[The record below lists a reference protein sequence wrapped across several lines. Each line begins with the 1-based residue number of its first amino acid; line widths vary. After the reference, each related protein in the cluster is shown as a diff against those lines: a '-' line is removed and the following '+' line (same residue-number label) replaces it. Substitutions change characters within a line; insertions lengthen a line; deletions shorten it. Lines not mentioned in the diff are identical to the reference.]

1 MSKPSPQFQLRRRP
15 FLAMAAA
22 SLAMPLRA
30 QPSWPDKPLRIIV
43 PFVPGGPPDVVTR
56 LIQPK
61 LAELLGQAV
70 VVDNRGGAGG
80 NIGAQAVAKAAP
92 DGNTL
97 LITSSAF
104 VVNANFTESG
114 YHAERDFMPV
124 TIVATQPNVFVSHPS
139 LQAGTMREVIAMAKS
154 APMAFATPGSGT
166 TPHLT
171 GENFFNIANKLDMT
185 AIHYKGAG
193 QAVGAVVGG
202 EPKIG
207 CMAMTAP
214 LANIKGGKLRA
225 LAVSSAKRLAI
236 LPDVPTLSELGFPD
250 MLDYTW
256 VGAFLPA
263 GTPAAI
269 QTRWFDALN
278 KTLTAPDI
286 REKLDAMAFEALLE
300 SPAKTGQYVREEITR
315 WGKVVKHI
323 GYKPA

>member
-1 MSKPSPQFQLRRRP
+1 
-15 FLAMAAA
+15 
-22 SLAMPLRA
+22 
-30 QPSWPDKPLRIIV
+30 
-43 PFVPGGPPDVVTR
+43 
-56 LIQPK
+56 
-61 LAELLGQAV
+61 
-70 VVDNRGGAGG
+70 
-80 NIGAQAVAKAAP
+80 
-92 DGNTL
+92 

-104 VVNANFTESG
+104 VVNANFAESG
-114 YHAERDFMPV
+114 YNAERDFMPV
-124 TIVATQPNVFVSHPS
+124 TIVATQPNVFVAHPS
-139 LQAGTMREVIAMAKS
+139 LQANSMREVIAMAKS

>member
-1 MSKPSPQFQLRRRP
+1 MSKPVNPLQLRRRP

-30 QPSWPDKPLRIIV
+30 QSNWPAKPLRIIV

-56 LIQPK
+56 LIQPR

-104 VVNANFTESG
+104 VVNANFAESG
-114 YHAERDFMPV
+114 YNAERDFMPV
-124 TIVATQPNVFVSHPS
+124 TIVATQPNVFVAHPS
-139 LQAGTMREVIAMAKS
+139 LQANSMREVIAMAKS